1 MDAAAKQVFI
11 RRKAQESL
19 HDPVGTGILWT
30 RHGVAELA
38 NEGWTRKQVER
49 GLVTAEVI
57 EDYPTLHRPLPDCL
71 ALGWLA
77 PRRPFHAVLAVDNER
92 DVLVVITVY
101 QPSLEEWEYDRK
113 TRKR

>member
-1 MDAAAKQVFI
+1 MDVATKQSFI
-11 RRKAQESL
+11 RRKAQENVL
-19 HDPVGTGILWT
+19 DPVGEGILWT
-30 RHGVAELA
+30 RHGIAELA
-38 NEGWTRKQVER
+38 NEGWTRGRVER

-71 ALGWLA
+71 ALGWMA
-77 PRRPFHAVLAVDNER
+77 PRLPFHAVLAVDDKR

-101 QPSLEEWEYDRK
+101 RPSIEEWEHDWK